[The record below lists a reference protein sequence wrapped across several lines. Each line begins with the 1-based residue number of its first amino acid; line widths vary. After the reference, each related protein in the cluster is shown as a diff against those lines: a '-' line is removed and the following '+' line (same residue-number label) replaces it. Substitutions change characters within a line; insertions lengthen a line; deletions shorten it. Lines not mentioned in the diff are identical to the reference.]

1 MRGKRKKKRKEIFF
15 WSVVRNAIS
24 QTEGPFEVRTGH
36 DQQSLSYP
44 LRLPDE
50 IQADALRLL
59 DASREVINLVVTA
72 LWDRLDEFGT
82 RTNAYAYKQVE
93 GMLAPPVL
101 HGHRQWRCEAEQAG
115 RILRGQAERK
125 KQFALIV
132 PVLEQGMIQPKTETK
147 RAGKNRKAIKQAIA
161 DLRETNSDG
170 GNAVELQSLIEQACN
185 FYLQNGCFPNTYE
198 EMQPVPV
205 LKAGILPYAG
215 DDGAV
220 MGQTYRMRVDLDQKT
235 LALALRTPNEQGT
248 WARTWREQTIQM
260 TLPDLVAARAQA
272 GKMQAPSLR
281 EIAQTDGTRYAV
293 LDFIIEVPV
302 EKQATFEEMHTVL
315 GFDWGIRV
323 LVTASVVDLN
333 GHQMGHPFFLD
344 TGPFDGRQARL
355 RRQIDQ
361 LKAKVAR
368 LEKQRDRFP
377 VSDPRRKPS
386 EDALAV
392 LRREISRCWC
402 KYEARNNDLGHLA
415 ANILLVLAAAFDCKL
430 IAGESLKSMKSAGHG
445 KDAKGRGRNW
455 RNNTQV
461 RGALWRILRYKC
473 FLAGIRL
480 EWQQPRHTSHTCP
493 RCGAPANTYA
503 SPEHRDK
510 VVDWGAWL
518 CCSNPT
524 CLWNGSR
531 DYAASLNIAR
541 LGAALIRHAHTTG
554 RVKHPVITDP
564 SVQPV
569 SYIGTR
575 AALRLPP
582 LASRGHLIA
591 SGRIYCNGWRLS
603 VKLRSS
609 YATPIMLRL
618 CG

>member
-1 MRGKRKKKRKEIFF
+1 
-15 WSVVRNAIS
+15 
-24 QTEGPFEVRTGH
+24 VRTSR

-59 DASREVINLVVTA
+59 DASREVINLTVTA
-72 LWDRLDEFGT
+72 LWDRLDEFAT
-82 RTNAYAYKQVE
+82 RTNTHAYKQVE
-93 GMLAPPVL
+93 EMISPPLV

-125 KQFALIV
+125 QQFAAIV
-132 PVLEQGMIQPKTETK
+132 PLLEQGMIQPKTETK
-147 RAGKNRKAIKQAIA
+147 RAGKNRKAIKQALA
-161 DLRETNSDG
+161 DLREANSDG

-185 FYLQNGCFPNTYE
+185 FYLQNGCFPDTYE
-198 EMQPVPV
+198 EMQGVPL
-205 LKAGILPYAG
+205 LKAGLLPYAG
-215 DDGAV
+215 DDGHR
-220 MGQTYRMRVDLDQKT
+220 MGQTYRLWIDLGQKT
-235 LALALRTPNEQGT
+235 LTLALRTPDEQGA
-248 WARTWREQTIQM
+248 WARNWREKTIQM
-260 TLPDLVAARAQA
+260 PLPDIVVARARA
-272 GKMQAPSLR
+272 GKPLAPSLR
-281 EIAQTDGTRYAV
+281 EIVEVDGTRYAV
-293 LDFIIEVPV
+293 LDFIVEILA

-315 GFDWGIRV
+315 GFDWGVRV
-323 LVTASVVDLN
+323 LVTASVVDLD
-333 GHQMGHPFFLD
+333 GHQIGHPFFLD

-361 LKAKVAR
+361 LKAKVAH

-377 VSDPRRKPS
+377 VGDRRRKPS
-386 EDALAV
+386 EEALSV
-392 LRREISRCWC
+392 LRREISRCWR

-415 ANILLVLAAAFDCKL
+415 ANILLVLSTAFNCQL
-430 IAGESLKSMKSAGHG
+430 IAGESLKSMKSAGRG
-445 KDAKGRGRNW
+445 RGAKGRWRNW
-455 RNNTQV
+455 RNNAQV

-473 FLAGIRL
+473 FLAGVRL
-480 EWQQPRHTSHTCP
+480 EWQQPRQTSHICP
-493 RCGAPANTYA
+493 RCGKPANTYT
-503 SPEHRDK
+503 SPVDRNNI
-510 VVDWGAWL
+510 VDWGAWL
-518 CCSNPT
+518 CCSNPA

-541 LGAALIRHAHTTG
+541 LGAALIRHAQTTG
-554 RVKHPVITDP
+554 KVVHPSILHT

-569 SYIGTR
+569 SYIGAW

-582 LASRGHLIA
+582 LTPRGHLIA